1 MTKLGGTGYESIK
14 GSATLPPP
22 IRSIVSKA
30 IVPKIKYLGGSKM
43 NGTGLTVANVT
54 TLASKEL
61 TVELFNIMN
70 AINEGNKSA
79 WEVARAYKRII
90 DDELFDED
98 FENVQ
103 EFALYVGVSK
113 STISQYIKAVEFVEK
128 HEFGFDMFTVGS
140 AYLLSTLTDEEFI
153 DFVKWAEEQEIDLTT
168 MSVKAL
174 RNLIKEYDSKDNVE
188 EDIIED
194 STDNDDSNESDEEIT
209 ISAREAVISRIK
221 ELMEDYNITVED
233 ILEAQGITTEDR
245 A

>member
-1 MTKLGGTGYESIK
+1 
-14 GSATLPPP
+14 
-22 IRSIVSKA
+22 
-30 IVPKIKYLGGSKM
+30 M

-90 DDELFDED
+90 DDELFDKD
-98 FENVQ
+98 FENIQ

-113 STISQYIKAVEFVEK
+113 STITQYIKAVEFVEK

-174 RNLIKEYDSKDNVE
+174 RNLIKEYDSKDDVE
-188 EDIIED
+188 EDVIED
-194 STDNDDSNESDEEIT
+194 STDNEDSSESDEDSEEIT
-209 ISAREAVISRIK
+209 VDGRESAIAIIK
-221 ELMEDYNITVED
+221 SLMEDYNITVED
-233 ILEAQGITTEDR
+233 IMEA
-245 A
+245 

>member
-1 MTKLGGTGYESIK
+1 
-14 GSATLPPP
+14 
-22 IRSIVSKA
+22 
-30 IVPKIKYLGGSKM
+30 M
-43 NGTGLTVANVT
+43 NGTGLTVASVT

-79 WEVARAYKRII
+79 WEIARAYKRII

-174 RNLIKEYDSKDNVE
+174 RNLIKEYDCKDDVPE
-188 EDIIED
+188 ELIED
-194 STDNDDSNESDEEIT
+194 STDNEDSSETDEDVEVETTVGDRESAL
-209 ISAREAVISRIK
+209 SLIK
-221 ELMEDYNITVED
+221 TLMDVYNITIEE
-233 ILEAQGITTEDR
+233 LS
-245 A
+245 

>member
-1 MTKLGGTGYESIK
+1 
-14 GSATLPPP
+14 
-22 IRSIVSKA
+22 
-30 IVPKIKYLGGSKM
+30 M

-79 WEVARAYKRII
+79 WEIARAYKRII

-113 STISQYIKAVEFVEK
+113 STISQYIKAVDFVEK

-153 DFVKWAEEQEIDLTT
+153 DFVKWAEEQNIDLTT

-174 RNLIKEYDSKDNVE
+174 RNLIKEYESKDDVE
-188 EDIIED
+188 EDVIED
-194 STDNDDSNESDEEIT
+194 STDNEDSSESDDVEEET
-209 ISAREAVISRIK
+209 IVGDRESALSLIK
-221 ELMEDYNITVED
+221 TLMDVYNITVEE
-233 ILEAQGITTEDR
+233 LS
-245 A
+245 

>member
-1 MTKLGGTGYESIK
+1 
-14 GSATLPPP
+14 
-22 IRSIVSKA
+22 
-30 IVPKIKYLGGSKM
+30 M

-79 WEVARAYKRII
+79 WDIARAYKRII

-113 STISQYIKAVEFVEK
+113 STISQYIKAVDFVDK
-128 HEFGFDMFTVGS
+128 HEFDYSMFTVGS

-153 DFVKWAEEQEIDLTT
+153 DFVKWVEEQNIDITS

-174 RNLIKEYDSKDNVE
+174 RNLIKEYDSKDDAE
-188 EDIIED
+188 EDVIED
-194 STDNDDSNESDEEIT
+194 STDDSNESDEDVEEEIT
-209 ISAREAVISRIK
+209 VDGRESAIALIK
-221 ELMEDYNITVED
+221 SLMEEYNITVEE
-233 ILEAQGITTEDR
+233 LS
-245 A
+245 

>member
-1 MTKLGGTGYESIK
+1 
-14 GSATLPPP
+14 
-22 IRSIVSKA
+22 
-30 IVPKIKYLGGSKM
+30 M
-43 NGTGLTVANVT
+43 NGTSLTVANVT
-54 TLASKEL
+54 TLSSKEL

-79 WEVARAYKRII
+79 WEIARAYKRII

-98 FENVQ
+98 FDNVQ

-153 DFVKWAEEQEIDLTT
+153 DFIRWAEALGYDLTT

-174 RNLIKEYDSKDNVE
+174 RNLIKEYDSKDEVE
-188 EDIIED
+188 EDVIEE
-194 STDNDDSNESDEEIT
+194 STDDSNESDEDSEEEIT
-209 ISAREAVISRIK
+209 VDGRESAIALIK
-221 ELMEDYNITVED
+221 SLMEEYNITVEE
-233 ILEAQGITTEDR
+233 LS
-245 A
+245 

>member
-1 MTKLGGTGYESIK
+1 
-14 GSATLPPP
+14 
-22 IRSIVSKA
+22 
-30 IVPKIKYLGGSKM
+30 M

-54 TLASKEL
+54 TLSSKEL

-79 WEVARAYKRII
+79 WDIARAYKRII

-174 RNLIKEYDSKDNVE
+174 RNLIKEYDSKDDVE
-188 EDIIED
+188 EDVVEDNED
-194 STDNDDSNESDEEIT
+194 SSELDEDSEEIT
-209 ISAREAVISRIK
+209 VDGRESAIALIK
-221 ELMEDYNITVED
+221 SLMEEYNITIEE
-233 ILEAQGITTEDR
+233 LS
-245 A
+245 

>member
-1 MTKLGGTGYESIK
+1 
-14 GSATLPPP
+14 
-22 IRSIVSKA
+22 
-30 IVPKIKYLGGSKM
+30 M
-43 NGTGLTVANVT
+43 NGTSLTVANVT

-79 WEVARAYKRII
+79 WDIARAYKRII

-174 RNLIKEYDSKDNVE
+174 RNLIKEYDCKDEVPE
-188 EDIIED
+188 ELIED
-194 STDNDDSNESDEEIT
+194 STDNEDSSESDKDVVEELT
-209 ISAREAVISRIK
+209 VSDRDSAMTLILS
-221 ELMEDYNITVED
+221 LMEEYNITVEEL
-233 ILEAQGITTEDR
+233 LEAQGITTEDR

>member
-1 MTKLGGTGYESIK
+1 
-14 GSATLPPP
+14 
-22 IRSIVSKA
+22 
-30 IVPKIKYLGGSKM
+30 M
-43 NGTGLTVANVT
+43 NEMGLTVASVT
-54 TLASKEL
+54 TLSSKEL

-79 WEVARAYKRII
+79 WDIARAYKRII

-113 STISQYIKAVEFVEK
+113 STISQYIKAVEFIEK

-174 RNLIKEYDSKDNVE
+174 RNLIKEYDSKDDVE
-188 EDIIED
+188 EDVVED
-194 STDNDDSNESDEEIT
+194 STDNEDSNESDEDVDEDVDEEVT
-209 ISAREAVISRIK
+209 VGDRDSAISLIK
-221 ELMEDYNITVED
+221 TLMDVYNITVEE
-233 ILEAQGITTEDR
+233 ILESQGITTEDR

>member
-1 MTKLGGTGYESIK
+1 
-14 GSATLPPP
+14 
-22 IRSIVSKA
+22 
-30 IVPKIKYLGGSKM
+30 M
-43 NGTGLTVANVT
+43 NGTGLTVASVT
-54 TLASKEL
+54 TLSSKEL

-79 WEVARAYKRII
+79 WDIARAYKRII

-98 FENVQ
+98 FENIQ

-174 RNLIKEYDSKDNVE
+174 RNLIKEYASKDDVE
-188 EDIIED
+188 EDVIED
-194 STDNDDSNESDEEIT
+194 STDNEDSNESDEEIT

-221 ELMEDYNITVED
+221 ELMEEYNITVEE
-233 ILEAQGITTEDR
+233 LS
-245 A
+245 

>member
-1 MTKLGGTGYESIK
+1 
-14 GSATLPPP
+14 
-22 IRSIVSKA
+22 
-30 IVPKIKYLGGSKM
+30 M
-43 NGTGLTVANVT
+43 NGNALTVASVT
-54 TLASKEL
+54 TLSSKEL

-98 FENVQ
+98 FENIQ

-194 STDNDDSNESDEEIT
+194 STDNEDSSESGEDSDEIT
-209 ISAREAVISRIK
+209 LDDRESAIALIK
-221 ELMEDYNITVED
+221 SLMEDYNITVED
-233 ILEAQGITTEDR
+233 IMEA
-245 A
+245 

>member
-1 MTKLGGTGYESIK
+1 
-14 GSATLPPP
+14 
-22 IRSIVSKA
+22 
-30 IVPKIKYLGGSKM
+30 M
-43 NGTGLTVANVT
+43 NGNALTVASVT
-54 TLASKEL
+54 TLSSKEL

-113 STISQYIKAVEFVEK
+113 STITQYIKAVEFVEK

-153 DFVKWAEEQEIDLTT
+153 DFIKWAEEQEIDLTT

-194 STDNDDSNESDEEIT
+194 STDNEDSSESDEDSEEIT
-209 ISAREAVISRIK
+209 VDGRESAIAIIK
-221 ELMEDYNITVED
+221 SLMEEYNITVEE
-233 ILEAQGITTEDR
+233 LS
-245 A
+245 

>member
-1 MTKLGGTGYESIK
+1 
-14 GSATLPPP
+14 
-22 IRSIVSKA
+22 
-30 IVPKIKYLGGSKM
+30 M
-43 NGTGLTVANVT
+43 NGTGLTVASVT
-54 TLASKEL
+54 TLSSKEL

-79 WEVARAYKRII
+79 WDIARAYKRII

-98 FENVQ
+98 FENIQ

-174 RNLIKEYDSKDNVE
+174 RNLIKEYDCKDDVPE
-188 EDIIED
+188 ELIED
-194 STDNDDSNESDEEIT
+194 STDNEDSSELDEDVEEEVTVSDRD
-209 ISAREAVISRIK
+209 SAIALIK
-221 ELMEDYNITVED
+221 SLMEEYNITVEE
-233 ILEAQGITTEDR
+233 LS
-245 A
+245 

>member
-1 MTKLGGTGYESIK
+1 
-14 GSATLPPP
+14 
-22 IRSIVSKA
+22 
-30 IVPKIKYLGGSKM
+30 M
-43 NGTGLTVANVT
+43 NGTGLTVASVT

-79 WEVARAYKRII
+79 WEVARTYKKII

-153 DFVKWAEEQEIDLTT
+153 DFVKWAEEQNIDFTT

-174 RNLIKEYDSKDNVE
+174 RNLIKEYESKDDVE
-188 EDIIED
+188 EDVIED
-194 STDNDDSNESDEEIT
+194 STDDSNESDEDVEEEVT
-209 ISAREAVISRIK
+209 VDGRESAIAIIK
-221 ELMEDYNITVED
+221 SLMEDYNITIED
-233 ILEAQGITTEDR
+233 IMEA
-245 A
+245 

>member
-1 MTKLGGTGYESIK
+1 
-14 GSATLPPP
+14 
-22 IRSIVSKA
+22 
-30 IVPKIKYLGGSKM
+30 M

-113 STISQYIKAVEFVEK
+113 STITQYIKAVEFVEK
-128 HEFGFDMFTVGS
+128 HEFGFEMFTVGS

-174 RNLIKEYDSKDNVE
+174 RNLIKEYDSKDEVE

-194 STDNDDSNESDEEIT
+194 STDNEDSIESDEDSEEIT
-209 ISAREAVISRIK
+209 VDGRESAIALIK
-221 ELMEDYNITVED
+221 SLMEEYNIT
-233 ILEAQGITTEDR
+233 LEEL
-245 A
+245 

>member
-1 MTKLGGTGYESIK
+1 
-14 GSATLPPP
+14 
-22 IRSIVSKA
+22 
-30 IVPKIKYLGGSKM
+30 M
-43 NGTGLTVANVT
+43 NGTSLTVANVT
-54 TLASKEL
+54 TLSSKEL

-113 STISQYIKAVEFVEK
+113 STISQYIKAVEFVDK
-128 HEFGFDMFTVGS
+128 HDFDYSMFTVGS

-153 DFVKWAEEQEIDLTT
+153 DFVKWVEEQNIDITS

-174 RNLIKEYDSKDNVE
+174 RNLIKEYDSKDEVE
-188 EDIIED
+188 DDIIED
-194 STDNDDSNESDEEIT
+194 EDSTDEDSTDEDVEEEVTVSDRDGAI
-209 ISAREAVISRIK
+209 ALIK
-221 ELMEDYNITVED
+221 SLMEEYNITVEE
-233 ILEAQGITTEDR
+233 LA
-245 A
+245 

>member
-1 MTKLGGTGYESIK
+1 
-14 GSATLPPP
+14 
-22 IRSIVSKA
+22 
-30 IVPKIKYLGGSKM
+30 M

-79 WEVARAYKRII
+79 WDIARAYKRII

-153 DFVKWAEEQEIDLTT
+153 DFVMWAEEQNINLST

-174 RNLIKEYDSKDNVE
+174 RNLIKEYESKDDVE
-188 EDIIED
+188 EDVIED
-194 STDNDDSNESDEEIT
+194 STDDDFDESDEDVEEEVT
-209 ISAREAVISRIK
+209 VTDRDDVIALIK
-221 ELMEDYNITVED
+221 SLMKEYNITVDE
-233 ILEAQGITTEDR
+233 LS
-245 A
+245 

>member
-1 MTKLGGTGYESIK
+1 
-14 GSATLPPP
+14 
-22 IRSIVSKA
+22 
-30 IVPKIKYLGGSKM
+30 M
-43 NGTGLTVANVT
+43 NGNALTVASVT
-54 TLASKEL
+54 TLSSKEL

-103 EFALYVGVSK
+103 EFALYVGLSK

-140 AYLLSTLTDEEFI
+140 AYLLSTLTDEEFV

-174 RNLIKEYDSKDNVE
+174 RNLIKEYDSKDEVE
-188 EDIIED
+188 EDVIEDED
-194 STDNDDSNESDEEIT
+194 STDENSTDEDVEEEVTVSDRDGAI
-209 ISAREAVISRIK
+209 ALIK
-221 ELMEDYNITVED
+221 SLMEEYNITVEE
-233 ILEAQGITTEDR
+233 LS
-245 A
+245 

>member
-1 MTKLGGTGYESIK
+1 
-14 GSATLPPP
+14 
-22 IRSIVSKA
+22 
-30 IVPKIKYLGGSKM
+30 M

-98 FENVQ
+98 FENIQ

-194 STDNDDSNESDEEIT
+194 STDNEDSSESGEDVEEGGFESRE
-209 ISAREAVISRIK
+209 SALIIIK
-221 ELMEDYNITVED
+221 ELMEEYNITIED
-233 ILEAQGITTEDR
+233 ILEAQGITTEELS
-245 A
+245 

>member
-1 MTKLGGTGYESIK
+1 
-14 GSATLPPP
+14 
-22 IRSIVSKA
+22 
-30 IVPKIKYLGGSKM
+30 M

-98 FENVQ
+98 FENIQ

-140 AYLLSTLTDEEFI
+140 AYLLSTLTDEEFV

-194 STDNDDSNESDEEIT
+194 STDNEDSSETDEDSDDIT
-209 ISAREAVISRIK
+209 IDGRESAIALIK
-221 ELMEDYNITVED
+221 SLMEDYNITVEE
-233 ILEAQGITTEDR
+233 LS
-245 A
+245 

>member
-1 MTKLGGTGYESIK
+1 
-14 GSATLPPP
+14 
-22 IRSIVSKA
+22 
-30 IVPKIKYLGGSKM
+30 M
-43 NGTGLTVANVT
+43 NGTGLTVASVT

-79 WEVARAYKRII
+79 WDIARAYKRII

-174 RNLIKEYDSKDNVE
+174 RNLIKEYDSKDDVE
-188 EDIIED
+188 EDVIED
-194 STDNDDSNESDEEIT
+194 STDNEDSNESDEDIEEDI
-209 ISAREAVISRIK
+209 IDSRESAIAIIK
-221 ELMEDYNITVED
+221 SLMEEYNITVDE
-233 ILEAQGITTEDR
+233 LS
-245 A
+245 

>member
-1 MTKLGGTGYESIK
+1 
-14 GSATLPPP
+14 
-22 IRSIVSKA
+22 
-30 IVPKIKYLGGSKM
+30 M

-79 WEVARAYKRII
+79 WDIARAYKRII

-103 EFALYVGVSK
+103 DFALYVGVSK

-153 DFVKWAEEQEIDLTT
+153 DFVKWAEEQNIDLTT

-174 RNLIKEYDSKDNVE
+174 RNLIKEYESKDDVE
-188 EDIIED
+188 EDVIED
-194 STDNDDSNESDEEIT
+194 STDDDFDETDEDVEEEVT
-209 ISAREAVISRIK
+209 VTDRDDVIALIK
-221 ELMEDYNITVED
+221 SLMKEYNITVDE
-233 ILEAQGITTEDR
+233 LS
-245 A
+245 

>member
-1 MTKLGGTGYESIK
+1 
-14 GSATLPPP
+14 
-22 IRSIVSKA
+22 
-30 IVPKIKYLGGSKM
+30 M
-43 NGTGLTVANVT
+43 NGTSLTVASVT
-54 TLASKEL
+54 TLSSKEL

-79 WEVARAYKRII
+79 WDIARAYKRII

-140 AYLLSTLTDEEFI
+140 AYLLSTLSDEEFI

-174 RNLIKEYDSKDNVE
+174 RNLIKEYDSKDE
-188 EDIIED
+188 AEDDVIED
-194 STDNDDSNESDEEIT
+194 STDDDFDESDEDVDEEVT
-209 ISAREAVISRIK
+209 VTDRDDVIALIK
-221 ELMEDYNITVED
+221 SLMKEYNITVEE
-233 ILEAQGITTEDR
+233 LS
-245 A
+245 

>member
-1 MTKLGGTGYESIK
+1 
-14 GSATLPPP
+14 
-22 IRSIVSKA
+22 
-30 IVPKIKYLGGSKM
+30 M
-43 NGTGLTVANVT
+43 NGTALTVASVT
-54 TLASKEL
+54 TLSSKEL

-153 DFVKWAEEQEIDLTT
+153 DFIKWSEEQNIDLTT

-174 RNLIKEYDSKDNVE
+174 RNLIKEYDSKDDVE

-194 STDNDDSNESDEEIT
+194 STDNEDSSELDEDEDSNEEGCYESQRE
-209 ISAREAVISRIK
+209 SALALIK
-221 ELMEDYNITVED
+221 SLMEDYNITVED
-233 ILEAQGITTEDR
+233 IMEA
-245 A
+245 

>member
-1 MTKLGGTGYESIK
+1 
-14 GSATLPPP
+14 
-22 IRSIVSKA
+22 
-30 IVPKIKYLGGSKM
+30 M
-43 NGTGLTVANVT
+43 NGTSLTVANVT
-54 TLASKEL
+54 TLSSKEL

-103 EFALYVGVSK
+103 EFALYVGLSK
-113 STISQYIKAVEFVEK
+113 STISQYIKAVEFIDK
-128 HEFGFDMFTVGS
+128 HDFDYSMFTVGS

-174 RNLIKEYDSKDNVE
+174 RNLIKEYDSKDEVE
-188 EDIIED
+188 EDVIEDEDED
-194 STDNDDSNESDEEIT
+194 STDNDDSNDSDEDVEEEVTVSDRDGAI
-209 ISAREAVISRIK
+209 ALIK
-221 ELMEDYNITVED
+221 SLMEEYNITVEE
-233 ILEAQGITTEDR
+233 LS
-245 A
+245 

>member
-1 MTKLGGTGYESIK
+1 
-14 GSATLPPP
+14 
-22 IRSIVSKA
+22 
-30 IVPKIKYLGGSKM
+30 M

-128 HEFGFDMFTVGS
+128 HEFGFSMFTVGS

-153 DFVKWAEEQEIDLTT
+153 DFLRWAENDKGLDITLL
-168 MSVKAL
+168 SVKAL
-174 RNLIKEYDSKDNVE
+174 RNLIKEYDSKDDVE
-188 EDIIED
+188 EDVIEDED
-194 STDNDDSNESDEEIT
+194 STDEDSTDEDVEDEVTVSDRDGAIALIRSLMNE
-209 ISAREAVISRIK
+209 
-221 ELMEDYNITVED
+221 YNITVEE
-233 ILEAQGITTEDR
+233 LS
-245 A
+245 

>member
-1 MTKLGGTGYESIK
+1 
-14 GSATLPPP
+14 
-22 IRSIVSKA
+22 
-30 IVPKIKYLGGSKM
+30 M

-174 RNLIKEYDSKDNVE
+174 RNLIKEYDNKDEVPE
-188 EDIIED
+188 ELIED
-194 STDNDDSNESDEEIT
+194 STDNEDSSETDEDSEEI
-209 ISAREAVISRIK
+209 IVEGRESAIALIK
-221 ELMEDYNITVED
+221 SLMEEYNITVEE
-233 ILEAQGITTEDR
+233 LS
-245 A
+245 

>member
-1 MTKLGGTGYESIK
+1 
-14 GSATLPPP
+14 
-22 IRSIVSKA
+22 
-30 IVPKIKYLGGSKM
+30 M

-79 WEVARAYKRII
+79 WDIARAYKRII

-98 FENVQ
+98 FDNVQ

-153 DFVKWAEEQEIDLTT
+153 DFVKWAEEQNIDLTT

-174 RNLIKEYDSKDNVE
+174 RNLIKEYESKDDVE
-188 EDIIED
+188 EDVIED
-194 STDNDDSNESDEEIT
+194 STDDDFDESDEDVEEDVT
-209 ISAREAVISRIK
+209 VTDRDDVIALIK
-221 ELMEDYNITVED
+221 SLMKEYNITVEE
-233 ILEAQGITTEDR
+233 LE
-245 A
+245 

>member
-1 MTKLGGTGYESIK
+1 
-14 GSATLPPP
+14 
-22 IRSIVSKA
+22 
-30 IVPKIKYLGGSKM
+30 M

-79 WEVARAYKRII
+79 WEIARAYKRII

-98 FENVQ
+98 FENIQ

-140 AYLLSTLTDEEFI
+140 AYLLSTLTDEEFV
-153 DFVKWAEEQEIDLTT
+153 DFVKWAEEQDIDLTT

-174 RNLIKEYDSKDNVE
+174 RNLIKEYDSKDEVE
-188 EDIIED
+188 DEIIEDED
-194 STDNDDSNESDEEIT
+194 STDEDSTDEDVEEEVTVSDRDGAI
-209 ISAREAVISRIK
+209 ALIK
-221 ELMEDYNITVED
+221 SLMEEYNITVEE
-233 ILEAQGITTEDR
+233 LS
-245 A
+245 

>member
-1 MTKLGGTGYESIK
+1 
-14 GSATLPPP
+14 
-22 IRSIVSKA
+22 
-30 IVPKIKYLGGSKM
+30 M
-43 NGTGLTVANVT
+43 NGTALTVASVT
-54 TLASKEL
+54 TLSSKEL

-79 WEVARAYKRII
+79 WDIARAYKRII

-174 RNLIKEYDSKDNVE
+174 RNLIKEYDSKDDVE
-188 EDIIED
+188 DDVIED
-194 STDNDDSNESDEEIT
+194 STDDDFDESDEDVEEDVT
-209 ISAREAVISRIK
+209 VTDRDDVIALIK
-221 ELMEDYNITVED
+221 SLMKEYNITVEE
-233 ILEAQGITTEDR
+233 LS
-245 A
+245 

>member
-1 MTKLGGTGYESIK
+1 
-14 GSATLPPP
+14 
-22 IRSIVSKA
+22 
-30 IVPKIKYLGGSKM
+30 M
-43 NGTGLTVANVT
+43 NGTSLTVANVT
-54 TLASKEL
+54 TLSSKEL

-103 EFALYVGVSK
+103 EFALYVGLSK

-128 HEFGFDMFTVGS
+128 HEFGFEMFTVGS

-174 RNLIKEYDSKDNVE
+174 RNLIKEYDSKDE
-188 EDIIED
+188 DEDDIIEDED
-194 STDNDDSNESDEEIT
+194 STDNDDSNDSDEDVVEELT
-209 ISAREAVISRIK
+209 VSDRDSAMTLILS
-221 ELMEDYNITVED
+221 LMEEYNITVEEL
-233 ILEAQGITTEDR
+233 LEAQGITTEDR

>member
-1 MTKLGGTGYESIK
+1 
-14 GSATLPPP
+14 
-22 IRSIVSKA
+22 
-30 IVPKIKYLGGSKM
+30 M
-43 NGTGLTVANVT
+43 NGHVLTVASVT
-54 TLASKEL
+54 TLSSKEL

-174 RNLIKEYDSKDNVE
+174 RNLIKEYDSKDDVE
-188 EDIIED
+188 EDVIED
-194 STDNDDSNESDEEIT
+194 STDDSNESDEDVVEELT
-209 ISAREAVISRIK
+209 VSDKESAIALIK
-221 ELMEDYNITVED
+221 SLMEEYNITVEE
-233 ILEAQGITTEDR
+233 LS
-245 A
+245 

>member
-1 MTKLGGTGYESIK
+1 
-14 GSATLPPP
+14 
-22 IRSIVSKA
+22 
-30 IVPKIKYLGGSKM
+30 M

-79 WEVARAYKRII
+79 WDIARAYKRII

-140 AYLLSTLTDEEFI
+140 AYLLSTLTDEEFV

-174 RNLIKEYDSKDNVE
+174 RNLIKEYDSKDDVE
-188 EDIIED
+188 EEVIED
-194 STDNDDSNESDEEIT
+194 STDNEDSSESDEDIEEEFTVSGRESALEI
-209 ISAREAVISRIK
+209 IK
-221 ELMEDYNITVED
+221 SLMEDYNITLED
-233 ILEAQGITTEDR
+233 IMESQLS
-245 A
+245 

>member
-1 MTKLGGTGYESIK
+1 
-14 GSATLPPP
+14 
-22 IRSIVSKA
+22 
-30 IVPKIKYLGGSKM
+30 M
-43 NGTGLTVANVT
+43 NGTSLTVANVT

-113 STISQYIKAVEFVEK
+113 STISQYIKAVEFIDK
-128 HEFGFDMFTVGS
+128 HDFDYSMFTVGS

-153 DFVKWAEEQEIDLTT
+153 DFVKWVEEQNIDITA

-174 RNLIKEYDSKDNVE
+174 RNLIKEYDSKDEVE
-188 EDIIED
+188 DDIIED
-194 STDNDDSNESDEEIT
+194 EDSTDEDSTDEDVEEEVTVSDRDGAI
-209 ISAREAVISRIK
+209 ALIK
-221 ELMEDYNITVED
+221 SLMEEYNITVEE
-233 ILEAQGITTEDR
+233 LA
-245 A
+245 

>member
-1 MTKLGGTGYESIK
+1 
-14 GSATLPPP
+14 
-22 IRSIVSKA
+22 
-30 IVPKIKYLGGSKM
+30 M

-79 WEVARAYKRII
+79 WDIARAYKRII

-153 DFVKWAEEQEIDLTT
+153 DFVKWAEEQEIDLTA

-174 RNLIKEYDSKDNVE
+174 RNLIKEYDSKDDVE
-188 EDIIED
+188 EDVIED
-194 STDNDDSNESDEEIT
+194 EESIDNESDEDVVEELT
-209 ISAREAVISRIK
+209 VSDKDSAIALIRS
-221 ELMEDYNITVED
+221 LMNEYNITVEE
-233 ILEAQGITTEDR
+233 LS
-245 A
+245 